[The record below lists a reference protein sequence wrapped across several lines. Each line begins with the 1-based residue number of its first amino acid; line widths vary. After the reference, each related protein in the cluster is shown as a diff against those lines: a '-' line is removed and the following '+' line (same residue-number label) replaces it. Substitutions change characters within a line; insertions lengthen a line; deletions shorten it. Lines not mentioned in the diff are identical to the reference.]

1 MKNFLFFIN
10 HIENSISKTLLYYL
24 LLVTVS
30 VSSFL
35 IGATSNLIENRGT
48 MEIKNLDGTNYQDLD
63 AHRDENATSSSID
76 KTLESFNGKNEY
88 QDKSIIFASVKGK
101 YFYYKG
107 CGGESIAKK
116 NLRYYKSEAEAIKA
130 GKKLYN
136 KCE

>member
-10 HIENSISKTLLYYL
+10 HIENSISKTLVYYL
-24 LLVTVS
+24 LLVTVT

-35 IGATSNLIENRGT
+35 IGATSNLIYNRGVA
-48 MEIKNLDGTNYQDLD
+48 EIKNVDGTNYQDLD
-63 AHRDENATSSSID
+63 VNTNQSVMGSGTDKSS
-76 KTLESFNGKNEY
+76 ESFNIADEYKN
-88 QDKSIIFASVKGK
+88 KSIIFASVKGK

-116 NLRYYKSEAEAIKA
+116 NLRYYKRESEAIKA
-130 GKKLYN
+130 GKKLYK